1 MEMWNSLLTEI
12 VIQTNVLTVLETF
25 PLQTSCLPSFIAPP
39 TIGGG
44 AYFIFPESL
53 CYYGIQTSCWNLQ
66 HACSGCDLC
75 IKAIHYWLDLN
86 GLCLNPEKTEA
97 VVFGSL
103 KTTLTQSTLELSI
116 SRHLTVW
123 RVWVSYVFT
132 FSQHVDAG
140 AVHVMTSDSVK
151 SLSVVRVVVQ
161 SACQHWSC
169 PYQDIW
175 QCEESECRTCCR
187 SISMSALELSIAD
200 VTTTTRSF
208 SCDDTDRQTDRQ
220 MSITSSCLSVCLQFI
235 VTFNSLLI
243 THDFLSFA
251 RLNLLHMQVLDENY
265 ELGNIILP
273 MSMILLQYC
282 PSPQRYAS
290 DYQPPNYTVW
300 LLEPTVRHCW
310 LLALLVVLYK
320 VCTISTL
327 TATVIQNQWKGH
339 PRKFS
344 TPRNFVAIWHVSW
357 TSTRLLNLVTI
368 ASEGTFSWQMW
379 NITLLW
385 RFLSCR
391 DWLVVWM
398 DFCGSWL
405 KCAWC
410 KGCFVGFQWL
420 NSDFMSKIPWSV
432 YR

>member
-1 MEMWNSLLTEI
+1 MYQSNSLLAWP
-12 VIQTNVLTVLETF
+12 QWTV
-25 PLQTSCLPSFIAPP
+25 
-39 TIGGG
+39 
-44 AYFIFPESL
+44 PESREDR
-53 CYYGIQTSCWNLQ
+53 GSCV
-66 HACSGCDLC
+66 
-75 IKAIHYWLDLN
+75 WLIEDHID
-86 GLCLNPEKTEA
+86 TID
-97 VVFGSL
+97 
-103 KTTLTQSTLELSI
+103 T
-116 SRHLTVW
+116 
-123 RVWVSYVFT
+123 
-132 FSQHVDAG
+132 G
-140 AVHVMTSDSVK
+140 AVHIKTSDGVK
-151 SLSVVRVVVQ
+151 SLSVVCVYVQ
-161 SACQHWSC
+161 SACRCWSC
-169 PYQDIW
+169 PCHDIW